1 MSDREKETLRAAY
14 LARLVPNYARHGYLR
29 QLLERHRAKTTE
41 GGEEGS
47 SGGLAVAAAEGEA
60 GEEDQETT
68 PMRKN
73 RAESSHSDEEIDDE
87 VALLNALRVA
97 KIVKRPRRLKF
108 GRPVKDDHAR
118 IMAEVELAPERGE
131 QRGEEEDAR

>member
-1 MSDREKETLRAAY
+1 
-14 LARLVPNYARHGYLR
+14 VPNYARHGYLR
-29 QLLERHRAKTTE
+29 QLLERHRAKTTT

-47 SGGLAVAAAEGEA
+47 SGGLAVAAADGEE
-60 GEEDQETT
+60 GEEDQEA
-68 PMRKN
+68 PMRN

-97 KIVKRPRRLKF
+97 KIVKRPRKLKF

-131 QRGEEEDAR
+131 RGGRDEDAR

>member
-1 MSDREKETLRAAY
+1 
-14 LARLVPNYARHGYLR
+14 
-29 QLLERHRAKTTE
+29 
-41 GGEEGS
+41 
-47 SGGLAVAAAEGEA
+47 
-60 GEEDQETT
+60 
-68 PMRKN
+68 MRKN

-97 KIVKRPRRLKF
+97 KIVKRPRKLKF

-131 QRGEEEDAR
+131 RGGRDEDAR

>member
-1 MSDREKETLRAAY
+1 MQSSRMK
-14 LARLVPNYARHGYLR
+14 
-29 QLLERHRAKTTE
+29 

-47 SGGLAVAAAEGEA
+47 SGGLALAAAEGEE

-97 KIVKRPRRLKF
+97 KIVKRPRKLKF

-131 QRGEEEDAR
+131 RGGRDEDAR